1 MTDRVRIAVQKN
13 GRLSDEST
21 KLLKKCGI
29 SFNKSSDKLFLRS
42 SNMMVDILMV
52 RDDDI
57 PKLVHQ
63 NIADLGIVGE
73 NVLKEKLL
81 ATLFFLSKQILKLRF

>member
-52 RDDDI
+52 SCLLYTSPSPRDFEASRM
-57 PKLVHQ
+57 PSS
-63 NIADLGIVGE
+63 A
-73 NVLKEKLL
+73 
-81 ATLFFLSKQILKLRF
+81 

>member
-29 SFNKSSDKLFLRS
+29 SFNKSSDKLFLLK
-42 SNMMVDILMV
+42 NCGVICPKGTLPNFQ
-52 RDDDI
+52 I
-57 PKLVHQ
+57 PLP
-63 NIADLGIVGE
+63 NCGFG
-73 NVLKEKLL
+73 
-81 ATLFFLSKQILKLRF
+81 